1 MTSGRAPADVQLLVA
16 VVALP
21 VPSAVNGRL
30 TQGGPGSAAWGSVP
44 SSSLSSLRTIKTTGN
59 PLSERWLFRLLE
71 FKIPVFLLETR
82 DTRLDSA
89 PCTHLV
95 KVALISNLRSFSR
108 NDRGGI
114 RTDWLPWRP
123 VRTLSREGLG
133 GRGSGRGWAL
143 GPRSCHPGC
152 PPTKAQ
158 RGLRGSGRGGPH
170 AAETTLQVAQSRGS
184 KVILFNNQV
193 SLGAR
198 KG

>member
-1 MTSGRAPADVQLLVA
+1 MTSGRARADVQLLVA

-30 TQGGPGSAAWGSVP
+30 TQGGPGSAARGSVP

-71 FKIPVFLLETR
+71 FKIPVFFLETR
-82 DTRLDSA
+82 GTRLDSA

-114 RTDWLPWRP
+114 RADWLPWRP
-123 VRTLSREGLG
+123 VRTLSRE
-133 GRGSGRGWAL
+133 GWAL

-158 RGLRGSGRGGPH
+158 RGLRGSGRGGPR